1 MNPISDNFKHWF
13 DTFVDIMSTHDE
25 LHSLQTLLLT
35 WFTNKNI
42 NSYLNA
48 QIIADTATLLSDI
61 DNTELEVD
69 DIHDSIHL
77 SELILDASQPSSIL
91 NIPTDVSLHINHYLC
106 ANDLTELQKTCR
118 YFRLMSRHPLSL
130 YSLRFRT
137 AGHFTAYTYDHIQ
150 HLIMDETYVNK
161 AIVANSNWNNTVHEV
176 TYNSHSS
183 LWGLQWPSDDK
194 GTILG
199 GQMTV
204 DNISKLNILDA
215 TSDMSFYK
223 FILRSFKHVEQLQ
236 VMMRMNN
243 ANTTCVDLSGINACD
258 IHIFKHLKKVHVHR
272 GARHTSMMPFAK
284 GLADLNNRFFQRPI
298 EFVMSMDMRLDDTTK
313 LQTII
318 EHTFATYAQFNKI
331 YLKISFH
338 TRTAHLLHQTI
349 TNLLKYLSLKQDQ
362 FCVQFVSITAILNGL
377 LTVDDPDTPVDSSEF
392 MGAQLLS
399 KAKPT
404 EKAMNIIICMENECY
419 SGYLCSASDI
429 TLTNEYNTW
438 KILTETIADEDAL
451 IKEYDRVKAFCAT
464 TDSWVQTC
472 TSGKVMIHFNPRLG
486 KATVRVIDEGDSK
499 TKLLQYIDGTVHA
512 KCGSNTVTW
521 SGRDYTHDNIS
532 GITSQFRLRFLDN
545 SKAKD
550 FAFFFNQYTGGSDD
564 ELGFGKIIYRP
575 HRRPTVGNDN
585 VHNDGS
591 ESQESIAWTSD
602 SSSGD
607 DDKDNSD
614 DDDDSVWALEQGF
627 SGSSDVDNTQNAN
640 DAAVDANNG

>member
-1 MNPISDNFKHWF
+1 
-13 DTFVDIMSTHDE
+13 MSTHDE

-77 SELILDASQPSSIL
+77 SELVLDASQPSSIL

-215 TSDMSFYK
+215 TCDISFYK

-284 GLADLNNRFFQRPI
+284 GLADLNNMFFQRPI

-318 EHTFATYAQFNKI
+318 EHTFDTYAQFNKI

-362 FCVQFVSITAILNGL
+362 FGVPFVSIETIHQYDVL
-377 LTVDDPDTPVDSSEF
+377 LFGTEIDHEHDYNSRF
-392 MGAQLLS
+392 LGAQLLS
-399 KAKPT
+399 KHKPCT
-404 EKAMNIIICMENECY
+404 DKAISIMVCMENECY
-419 SGYLCSASDI
+419 SGYLCSASDV
-429 TLTNEYNTW
+429 TLTNEYMYNSW
-438 KILTETIADEDAL
+438 QILTETIDDEDEW
-451 IKEYDRVKAFCAT
+451 IVEYDRVKAYSAT
-464 TDSWVQTC
+464 INRGLNPTHSCRRDSWVELC
-472 TSGKVMIHFNPRLG
+472 ANGKVMIHFNANRD
-486 KATVRVIDEGDSK
+486 KATVRVISETDHK
-499 TKLLQYIDGTVHA
+499 AKLLQYIDGKDKAMCH
-512 KCGSNTVTW
+512 SDNTVTW
-521 SGRDYTHDNIS
+521 SGRDYTKDNMNGTPS
-532 GITSQFRLRFLDN
+532 HFRLQFPDN
-545 SKAKD
+545 LKAKH
-550 FAFFFNQYTGGSDD
+550 FAFCFNQYIEET
-564 ELGFGKIIYRP
+564 
-575 HRRPTVGNDN
+575 
-585 VHNDGS
+585 
-591 ESQESIAWTSD
+591 ESIEWTESP
-602 SSSGD
+602 SAD
-607 DDKDNSD
+607 DDNDNSD
-614 DDDDSVWALEQGF
+614 DDSGVWALEAGF
-627 SGSSDVDNTQNAN
+627 SESPDHDSHNNENEN
-640 DAAVDANNG
+640 DASSKSTSET